1 MSNEQNTVENWHKAF
16 GAPVA
21 DVPTLIPGAR
31 SRLRHDLIAEE
42 LEEYATAVWSDDI
55 VEIADALGDL
65 LWVVYGTA
73 AEHGIDLDPVF
84 EEIARSNFSKLGAD
98 GQPIVRS
105 NGKVL
110 KGPHYFEP
118 ELAHILREQGAQL

>member
-1 MSNEQNTVENWHKAF
+1 MSNEQNTVENWHRAF

-21 DVPTLIPGAR
+21 DAPTLIPGAR
-31 SRLRHDLIAEE
+31 SQLRHDLIAEE

-84 EEIARSNFSKLGAD
+84 EEVARSNFSKLGAD
-98 GQPIVRS
+98 GQPIFRS
-105 NGKVL
+105 DGKILKSDLYSPPVL
-110 KGPHYFEP
+110 GP
-118 ELAHILREQGAQL
+118 LLKEQGAQL

>member
-21 DVPTLIPGAR
+21 DAPTLIPGAR

-118 ELAHILREQGAQL
+118 ELAHILRDQGAQL

>member
-1 MSNEQNTVENWHKAF
+1 MSNEQNTVENWHRAF

-21 DVPTLIPGAR
+21 DAPTLIPGDR

-98 GQPIVRS
+98 GQPIFRS
-105 NGKVL
+105 DGKVL
-110 KGPHYFEP
+110 KGPHHFKP
-118 ELAHILREQGAQL
+118 ELTHILREQGAQL

>member
-21 DVPTLIPGAR
+21 DAPTLIPGAR
-31 SRLRHDLIAEE
+31 SQLRHDLIAEE
-42 LEEYATAVWSDDI
+42 LEEYATAVWSDNI

-98 GQPIVRS
+98 GQPIFRS
-105 NGKVL
+105 DGKIL
-110 KGPHYFEP
+110 KGPHHFDP